1 MRRFNLEIA
10 VGLFMIV
17 GLVSLAYISIRLGE
31 LEVLRKKGYTVH
43 ADFPSVGGLRP
54 GAIVEIAGV
63 EVGQVEKISLND
75 YKARVIMRV
84 RSELKLQDDAIASI
98 KTRGLIGEQY
108 VQITP
113 GGSDRIIHP
122 GGKIREIEPPIDL
135 QELLAKFIFGKAEDK
150 GN

>member
-1 MRRFNLEIA
+1 MA

-17 GLVSLAYISIRLGE
+17 GLVSLAYISIRLGK
-31 LEVLRKKGYTVH
+31 LEVLRKKGYAVY
-43 ADFPSVGGLRP
+43 ADFPSVGGLKP
-54 GAIVEIAGV
+54 GAVVEIAGV
-63 EVGQVEKISLND
+63 EVGRVEEIFLND

-98 KTRGLIGEQY
+98 KTKGLIGEQY

-122 GGKIREIEPPIDL
+122 GGRIREIEPPLDL
-135 QELLAKFIFGKAEDK
+135 QELLAKFIFGKAEGQGD
-150 GN
+150 